1 MYAKYG
7 KYEQFT
13 QKYINGRM
21 WYKVTSLGPWTHF
34 TANGPVTVQ
43 GVHTTVWAL
52 TNTGQMFAVRHISRQ
67 ISMF

>member
-7 KYEQFT
+7 KTEQFT
-13 QKYINGRM
+13 QQYLNGRM

-43 GVHTTVWAL
+43 AVHNIVWTVQ
-52 TNTGQMFAVRHISRQ
+52 NGQFTAVKHTSRQ
-67 ISMF
+67 INMF